1 MVHYTNIQRLNTQE
15 EYTMSLLTTAVKQGA
30 KLVGK
35 HILKEM
41 PGKITKDAIKQT
53 AKDTAKQVATNKVNN
68 AIRYKTYQMAHNT
81 TDKLKKEAEQIKNP
95 LQTLHYELMD
105 QSAKLHQGQ
114 PLNRQQQSTT
124 YTQLYNSMPNTIDP
138 KLQYSIMSQTQQIM
152 NNTNS
157 YNINSHNNSIAYTNT
172 ASAIRQNELKNRR
185 YK

>member
-1 MVHYTNIQRLNTQE
+1 
-15 EYTMSLLTTAVKQGA
+15 MSLLTTAVKQGA

-53 AKDTAKQVATNKVNN
+53 AKDTAKRVATNKVNN
-68 AIRYKTYQMAHNT
+68 TIRYKTYQMAHNT

-95 LQTLHYELMD
+95 IKTMQYELM
-105 QSAKLHQGQ
+105 SEASKLHQGQ

-138 KLQYSIMSQTQQIM
+138 KIQYSIMNQSQQIM

-157 YNINSHNNSIAYTNT
+157 YNINSHNNSIAYTNQ
-172 ASAIRQNELKNRR
+172 ASNIRKQELNNRR

>member
-1 MVHYTNIQRLNTQE
+1 
-15 EYTMSLLTTAVKQGA
+15 MSILTTAIGSTIRTA
-30 KLVGK
+30 GK
-35 HILKEM
+35 HIIKEM

-53 AKDTAKQVATNKVNN
+53 AKDTAKRVATNKVNN
-68 AIRYKTYQMAHNT
+68 TIRYKTYQMAHNT

-95 LQTLHYELMD
+95 IQTLHYELMD

-114 PLNRQQQSTT
+114 PLTPQQPSAT
-124 YTQLYNSMPNTIDP
+124 YTQLYNSMPNTVDP
-138 KLQYSIMSQTQQIM
+138 KIQYSIMNQTQQIM

-157 YNINSHNNSIAYTNT
+157 YNINSHNNSIAYTNQ